1 MALTLYL
8 SSAQA
13 ARGVFQQY
21 MAAQRRKIMVNYISK
36 QYPPIR
42 SQRLEARALGTPG
55 PREARETGA
64 AREDAEKEGL
74 DARAA

>member
-1 MALTLYL
+1 
-8 SSAQA
+8 
-13 ARGVFQQY
+13 
-21 MAAQRRKIMVNYISK
+21 MVNYISK